1 MVLERELAV
10 ETRAETVSSDDNGDD
25 DDDDEGKQKK
35 WTSLM
40 EQCK

>member
-25 DDDDEGKQKK
+25 DDDEGKQKK